1 MIYKFAC
8 LSLASSFLTS
18 LVDGHGFLTSPR
30 SRNWLAHDDVEKCSG
45 SGCPRPEF
53 CHHCLNGNDGV
64 CGRTAGNS
72 YETDVW
78 VDRNGQP
85 MPWVS
90 QATYDAGQLIRVDS
104 EMSTHHGGHM
114 IITYCVI
121 GETDCSSPNDFPDVN
136 RLEFVEDL
144 TEMASSDAVAMPKD
158 HSHPDRG
165 YYSQWGSQTKFSFVY
180 KLPENVHG
188 ERVLLQ
194 WRYITANSC
203 LPPDYANYFNANSQ
217 IPRSYWKGE
226 NMAACQEPYPNDGS
240 RSSVHPEQFFNCA
253 EVTIRASGTVPT
265 NPPVIGGPPSPT
277 QPPTP
282 NPTAEQCD
290 TSGCCSQ
297 DFASCGVSWCG
308 TTKNE
313 CLACGFA
320 WICGEQTGCLGRWG
334 DCTAN
339 EDGCCNGLA
348 CVSISTGYSQ
358 CQIAPPTPKPSSS
371 RPTAKPTS
379 TPTEFRLPTTS
390 SPTFSVSPTYAP
402 VIGGPPP
409 CLSEFKECTGG
420 SSCCEGYKCVQ
431 VDLMGNSK
439 CLADTCDEGP
449 INPPP
454 TPSSPPSPPPTEGNP
469 PTGEPAVG
477 CCSRDL
483 GTCTHLDN
491 SFCNANK
498 ENCEGPCSKV
508 WLPSGD
514 ISNTCLPLWEEGC
527 STDSD
532 CCLWGH
538 CNSKGVC
545 DHDGTWKPP
554 VDFTN
559 SPTSRVTPA
568 PVTPEPTPKPTLKP
582 TPKPTNPPTPKP
594 TMPEPTPPTCT
605 ICDDIET
612 SWQIDNGFDCASDT
626 VRMNKKCNKDE
637 KWTNKGFCRLSCYK
651 AGNGYPGDVCCDES
665 LSNRKNL
672 RGR

>member
-1 MIYKFAC
+1 M
-8 LSLASSFLTS
+8 
-18 LVDGHGFLTSPR
+18 G
-30 SRNWLAHDDVEKCSG
+30 
-45 SGCPRPEF
+45 
-53 CHHCLNGNDGV
+53 
-64 CGRTAGNS
+64 
-72 YETDVW
+72 
-78 VDRNGQP
+78 
-85 MPWVS
+85 
-90 QATYDAGQLIRVDS
+90 
-104 EMSTHHGGHM
+104 
-114 IITYCVI
+114 
-121 GETDCSSPNDFPDVN
+121 
-136 RLEFVEDL
+136 
-144 TEMASSDAVAMPKD
+144 
-158 HSHPDRG
+158 
-165 YYSQWGSQTKFSFVY
+165 
-180 KLPENVHG
+180 
-188 ERVLLQ
+188 
-194 WRYITANSC
+194 
-203 LPPDYANYFNANSQ
+203 
-217 IPRSYWKGE
+217 
-226 NMAACQEPYPNDGS
+226 
-240 RSSVHPEQFFNCA
+240 
-253 EVTIRASGTVPT
+253 
-265 NPPVIGGPPSPT
+265 
-277 QPPTP
+277 
-282 NPTAEQCD
+282 
-290 TSGCCSQ
+290 
-297 DFASCGVSWCG
+297 
-308 TTKNE
+308 
-313 CLACGFA
+313 
-320 WICGEQTGCLGRWG
+320 
-334 DCTAN
+334 
-339 EDGCCNGLA
+339 
-348 CVSISTGYSQ
+348 

-390 SPTFSVSPTYAP
+390 SPTFSLSPTYAP

-568 PVTPEPTPKPTLKP
+568 PVTPEPTPKPT
-582 TPKPTNPPTPKP
+582 PKPTTPPTRKP